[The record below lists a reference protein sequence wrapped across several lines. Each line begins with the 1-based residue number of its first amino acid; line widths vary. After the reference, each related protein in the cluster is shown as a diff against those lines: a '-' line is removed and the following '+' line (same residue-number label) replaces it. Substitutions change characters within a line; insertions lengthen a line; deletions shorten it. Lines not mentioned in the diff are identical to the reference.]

1 MPSLGSR
8 NRERIERMSTESA
21 REYAESLADSLRED
35 APEDVWEWLQDV
47 LDYEVTYG
55 AGRELR
61 RVRLLVAFGGP
72 NAWITF
78 DGDHALVECA
88 WWSDM
93 VSVHVPDAPLSGPVF
108 DYFTECVLV
117 A

>member
-1 MPSLGSR
+1 
-8 NRERIERMSTESA
+8 MSTESA
-21 REYAESLADSLRED
+21 RKYAESLADSLRED
-35 APEDVWEWLQDV
+35 APEDVWEWLESV
-47 LDYEVTYG
+47 LDYETTYG
-55 AGRELR
+55 ADRELR

-108 DYFTECVLV
+108 DYFRDVLV